1 MFRLVGLE
9 LYNFKSYKGTVNIG
23 FGESNFTSI
32 IGPNGSG
39 KSNLMDAIS
48 FVLGVRSNSLRS
60 SALKDLIYRDVLSQ
74 ENTPE
79 PAEEREQ
86 DGNRTAY
93 VKVFFNHNGKN
104 VEMMR
109 SISRLGDTSYKIDGK
124 PVTYKE
130 YASFLEEQN
139 ILIKAKNFLVFQGDV
154 EQIASQSPMGLTKM
168 LEEVSGSIQYKKEYE
183 ELKQS
188 WERLGQASTESIKNR
203 RRIHSELKTYKE
215 GMSRDEEYRKHVQKK
230 KRVQT
235 NLSLWELYHMQES
248 QQLCVQKLEESQEEI
263 SVIEEK
269 LRTEE
274 ENLAALKRSLAKEA
288 ALLTKRKNKISSTK
302 KEKAKAESDLKLI
315 AIPQEAAHQRIKN
328 IEKRISSLGRDLDR
342 ENEAVARYKNQ
353 LKVVTEAKTSFEKEI
368 IAKSGNSNKY
378 ALDENQIK
386 IYEDLKASYLND
398 GGLEIEDKLALLQNE
413 KSEVTSELNL
423 VNDKVTISRD
433 RVHNELSVRKSDIEG
448 KINDLTLTLNEKN
461 DIHSHRLDE
470 LRTAQTEIEFLNN
483 KEYDLN
489 FKLRDTLVKL
499 DDLSATQRESNKERK
514 LRENVAMLKRFFPG
528 VRGLVSDLCKPK
540 REKYKLAVSTMLGR
554 NFDTVIVDN
563 LSVAQECIAFL
574 KKQRSGV
581 ISFIPLDT
589 IDVETP
595 RLPVAESEEYL
606 LAINALEYQSNLIRA
621 MYYICSDTI
630 ICDDLDIARDLKW
643 NKNVNSRLVTL
654 EGAIINKAGLMTGGV
669 SKNGN
674 NRWDK
679 EEYQSLLTLKDQL
692 ILDIEETSTKSRQY
706 TLKARELEGTLSLL
720 TSEIS
725 YIRTQITQNKRSIED
740 VETEIKYNNDLI
752 DTEYSPQIKLL
763 EDRISK
769 IDDELEI
776 WNEKRDELQERTFKA
791 LTDEVGFS
799 MKEYESHTGQVLRQQ
814 SKELQQLQ
822 KEIMNIENRLQF
834 EVDRCNSTKEKLAK
848 AQKDVDSIHAELNQ
862 LQEQEKSI
870 RLTIESVEGELESQ
884 KAELKTIKSAFDS
897 AQKDAATTEEII
909 AEYNNSI
916 ETFQKAINEI
926 NDDLTRIDLEK
937 MGILKNCQMLGISIP
952 VISDLGLEDLPVS
965 KVDDEAVQ
973 ISKQIK
979 VDFSK
984 LPMKYKEANNNSLR
998 QELEA
1003 QIRDI
1008 EDVLAELQPNARAV
1022 ERFGEAR
1029 EKFEEVD
1036 RETEGLKGEERKVFN
1051 EFLKVKN
1058 KRKELFEAAYEH
1070 INEHLDAIYR
1080 ELTKNVNSTAVLA
1093 GGSASLTLE
1102 DEDEPFNGGV
1112 RYHATPPLKRFKD
1125 MEYLSG
1131 GEKTV
1136 AALALLF
1143 AINSYH
1149 PSPFFVL
1156 DEVDAALDITNV
1168 QRIAAYIRRH
1178 GNPELQFIVI
1188 SLKNTMFEKSDALVG
1203 VYRHNENNTS
1213 KIVTLDL
1220 NQYI

>member
-48 FVLGVRSNSLRS
+48 FVLGVRSVSLRS
-60 SALKDLIYRDVLSQ
+60 SALRDLIYRDVLSR
-74 ENTPE
+74 ESTPE
-79 PAEEREQ
+79 EQ
-86 DGNRTAY
+86 DNTRTAY
-93 VKVFFNHNGKN
+93 VKVFFNHNGKE
-104 VEMMR
+104 VELMR
-109 SISRLGDTSYKIDGK
+109 SISRLGDTSYKIDGN

-130 YASFLEEQN
+130 YSSFLESQN

-154 EQIASQSPMGLTKM
+154 EQIASQSSMGLTKL

-188 WERLGQASTESIKNR
+188 WERLGQASAESIKNR

-215 GMSRDEEYRKHVQKK
+215 GMNRDEEYRKQVQKK

-235 NLSLWELYHMQES
+235 NLSLWELYHMYEN
-248 QQLCVQKLEESQEEI
+248 QQLSLQKLEESQEEI
-263 SVIEEK
+263 SVIEAK
-269 LRTEE
+269 LQAEE
-274 ENLAALKRSLAKEA
+274 ENLVKAKKLLAKEA
-288 ALLTKRKNKISSTK
+288 ALLTKKKNKLESTK

-315 AIPQEAAHQRIKN
+315 VIPQDAAHQRVRN
-328 IEKRISSLGRDLDR
+328 IEKRISSLERDLER
-342 ENEAVARYKNQ
+342 ENEAVARYRNQ
-353 LKVVTEAKTSFEKEI
+353 LKVVTDTKKSFEKEI
-368 IAKSGNSNKY
+368 IAKSGDSNKY
-378 ALDENQIK
+378 ALDDDQLKLYDE
-386 IYEDLKASYLND
+386 LKATYLND

-413 KSEVTSELNL
+413 KSEVESELKL
-423 VNDKVTISRD
+423 VQDKVTVSKD
-433 RVHNELSVRKSDIEG
+433 RIQDELELKKSDIES
-448 KINDLTLTLNEKN
+448 KINDLTLSLNEKN
-461 DIHSHRLDE
+461 DIHSHKLDE
-470 LRTAQTEIEFLNN
+470 LRKAQTEIEFLNN

-540 REKYKLAVSTMLGR
+540 KEKYKLAVSTMLGR
-554 NFDTVIVDN
+554 NFDTVIVDS

-595 RLPVAESEEYL
+595 RLPVPESEEYL
-606 LAINALEYQSNLIRA
+606 LSINALDYQSDLVRA
-621 MYYICSDTI
+621 MYYICSDSI
-630 ICDDLDIARDLKW
+630 ICDNLEIARNLKW
-643 NKNVNSRLVTL
+643 NKNVNSRMITL

-679 EEYQSLLTLKDQL
+679 EEYQSLMDLKDKL
-692 ILDIEETSTKSRQY
+692 VLDVEETSTKSRQY
-706 TLKARELEGTLSLL
+706 ALKARELEGSLSLL

-725 YIRTQITQNKRSIED
+725 YIRTQITQNKRSMDD
-740 VETEIKYNNDLI
+740 VEVEIKYNNDLI
-752 DTEYSPQIKLL
+752 ETEYGPQIKLL
-763 EDRISK
+763 EERISK
-769 IDDELEI
+769 IENDRKV
-776 WNEKRDELQERTFKA
+776 WNIKRDELQEKTFKQ
-791 LTDEVGFS
+791 LTDAVGFS

-814 SKELQQLQ
+814 SKELQLLH

-834 EVDRCNSTKEKLAK
+834 EVDRCNTTKERLSK
-848 AQKDVDSIHAELNQ
+848 AQQDIESILSELSE

-870 RLTIESVEGELESQ
+870 RISIETVESELESQ
-884 KAELKTIKSAFDS
+884 KTELKTIKTTFDS
-897 AQKDAATTEEII
+897 AQKDAAATEDII

-916 ETFQKAINEI
+916 ETFQKTINEI
-926 NDDLTRIDLEK
+926 NDDLTRNDIEK
-937 MGILKNCQMLGISIP
+937 MSILKNCQMSGVTIP
-952 VISDLGLEDLPVS
+952 VVSDVGLEDLPAS

-973 ISKQIK
+973 IAKQIE
-979 VDFSK
+979 VDFTK
-984 LPMKYKEANNNSLR
+984 LPMKYKEASNNSLR

-1008 EDVLAELQPNARAV
+1008 DDVLAELQPNARAV
-1022 ERFGEAR
+1022 EKFGEAR
-1029 EKFEEVD
+1029 EKFEELD
-1036 RETEGLKGEERKVFN
+1036 KETEGLKNEERRIFN
-1051 EFLKVKN
+1051 EFLKVK
-1058 KRKELFEAAYEH
+1058 KQRRELFDAAYEH
-1070 INEHLDAIYR
+1070 INEHVDAIYR

-1102 DEDEPFNGGV
+1102 DEDEPFNAGV

-1168 QRIAAYIRRH
+1168 QRIAAYIRKH
-1178 GNPELQFIVI
+1178 GNPALQFIVI

-1203 VYRHNENNTS
+1203 VYRQNDQNTS

-1220 NQYI
+1220 NQYV